1 MLRTLTGTNTVQL
14 VLIHLVAEQKMFW
27 RNPPAAVFTFVF
39 PLIFLAIFPSLMA
52 GEMVGAPG
60 REMTFIQYFLPNL
73 AAFGVITAC
82 FTNLAI
88 SLCTRRE
95 RGILKRKR
103 GTPVPA
109 QVVIAGLVASVLIVA
124 LLLVVVITVSGVVFN
139 HVVFPGRYLA
149 LVAYVAA
156 GAFCFCTLGIA
167 VSAFIPN
174 ETAAPAMSQAMLYPA
189 LFISGTFIPVPPGS
203 FLHKVAGILPV
214 RHFNDG
220 MLATFDPS
228 GGGMG
233 LVWRHLAALVG
244 WGIAGIAIA
253 VWRFRWEPVARR

>member
-1 MLRTLTGTNTVQL
+1 
-14 VLIHLVAEQKMFW
+14 MFW

-52 GEMVGAPG
+52 GETVGAPG
-60 REMTFIQYFLPNL
+60 RAMTFIQYFLPNL

-88 SLCTRRE
+88 FLTTRRE

-109 QVVIAGLVASVLIVA
+109 TVIIGGLVGSVLIVA
-124 LLLVVVITVSGVVFN
+124 LLLVVVITVAGVVLN
-139 HVVFPGRYLA
+139 DVTFPGRYAA
-149 LVAYVAA
+149 LLVYVGA
-156 GAFCFCTLGIA
+156 GACCFCTLGIA

-189 LFISGTFIPVPPGS
+189 LFISGTFIPVPPDS
-203 FLHKVAGILPV
+203 VLHTVAGVLPV

-220 MLATFDPS
+220 MLAVFDPYGS
-228 GGGMG
+228 GTG
-233 LVWRHLAALVG
+233 LVWRHVAALLTWGVVG
-244 WGIAGIAIA
+244 AA
-253 VWRFRWEPVARR
+253 VAAWRFRWEPVARR

>member
-1 MLRTLTGTNTVQL
+1 MPSAR
-14 VLIHLVAEQKMFW
+14 LIALHLVAEQKMFW

-52 GEMVGAPG
+52 GEVVGAPG
-60 REMTFIQYFLPNL
+60 REMPFIQYFLPNL

-88 SLCTRRE
+88 FLCTRRE

-103 GTPVPA
+103 GTPAPA
-109 QVVIAGLVASVLIVA
+109 GVLIGGLVGSVLVVA
-124 LLLVVVITVSGVVFN
+124 FVLVVVITVAGVLFN
-139 HVVFPGRYLA
+139 DVTFPGRYAALA
-149 LVAYVAA
+149 LYVAA

-189 LFISGTFIPVPPGS
+189 LFISGTFIPVPTDS
-203 FLHKVAGILPV
+203 VLHKVAGVLPV

-220 MLATFDPS
+220 MLATFDPF
-228 GGGMG
+228 GDGHGI
-233 LVWRHLAALVG
+233 VWRHVGALVL
-244 WGIAGIAIA
+244 WGLIGTA
-253 VWRFRWEPVARR
+253 VARWRFRWEPVGRR

>member
-1 MLRTLTGTNTVQL
+1 
-14 VLIHLVAEQKMFW
+14 MFW

-52 GEMVGAPG
+52 GETVGAPG
-60 REMTFIQYFLPNL
+60 HEVTFIQYFLPNL

-88 SLCTRRE
+88 FLCTRRE

-109 QVVIAGLVASVLIVA
+109 AVIIGGLVGSVLIVA
-124 LLLVVVITVSGVVFN
+124 LLLVIVITVCGVVFN
-139 HVVFPGRYLA
+139 DVQFPGRYVA
-149 LVAYVAA
+149 LVVYVTA

-167 VSAFIPN
+167 ISAFIPN

-189 LFISGTFIPVPPGS
+189 LFISGTFIPVPPDS
-203 FLHKVAGILPV
+203 ILHRVAGLLPV

-220 MLATFDPS
+220 MLAVFDPYGTGS
-228 GGGMG
+228 G
-233 LVWRHLAALVG
+233 VVCRHVLALVL
-244 WGIAGIAIA
+244 WGMVGIGVA